1 MSTLN
6 SIVGI
11 IYVSKEIYLSSTYT
25 EPPEPSDPSGNWA
38 YLTIKPMNDSNTTDY
53 PIYMYPPEDDY
64 YDGNTRRSVL
74 PVM

>member
-11 IYVSKEIYLSSTYT
+11 IYVSKEIYLSSTYK
-25 EPPEPSDPSGNWA
+25 EPPSDWHYPYWTSQ
-38 YLTIKPMNDSNTTDY
+38 PMNDSNTTDY
-53 PIYMYPPEDDY
+53 PNYMYPPYD
-64 YDGNTRRSVL
+64 YDGNTQRSVL